1 MFRYCSV
8 GSGSSGNCHYV
19 GYKNTNLLI
28 DAGLSGK
35 RIETNLAKADID
47 IKTVKGILIT
57 HEHSDHIKGAG
68 ILSRKHDIPIYTN
81 KNTWESMKDKIGNV
95 KEHNIKIFESNT
107 QFEIEDVVI
116 KSFSIDHDA
125 AEPVAYSFYNGK
137 EKISIATDLGCINNN
152 IRENLFDSK
161 LVVLE
166 SNYDENMLMMG
177 SYPYYLKRRVLSN
190 KGHLSNE
197 DAAKFCTELINKGT
211 QTILLAHLSKENN
224 FPELAYETSK
234 GILSE
239 NNIKV
244 DKDVKLKV
252 LLREELSELY
262 AV

>member
-1 MFRYCSV
+1 MFKYCSV

-19 GYKNTNLLI
+19 GYKNTNLII

-35 RIETNLAKADID
+35 KIETNLSKADVD

-68 ILSRKHDIPIYTN
+68 ILSRKHDIPIYAN
-81 KNTWESMKDKIGNV
+81 KNTWEAMKDKIGNV
-95 KEHNIKIFESNT
+95 KDYNIKIFESNK
-107 QFEIEDVVI
+107 QFEIEDILI
-116 KSFSIDHDA
+116 KPFLIGHDA
-125 AEPVAYSFYNGK
+125 AEPVAYNFYNGK
-137 EKISIATDLGCINNN
+137 EKISIATDLGCINDS
-152 IRENLFDSK
+152 IRDNVFDSK

-166 SNYDENMLMMG
+166 SNYDESMLMMG
-177 SYPYYLKRRVLSN
+177 SYPYYLKRRVLSS

-197 DAAKFCTELINKGT
+197 DAANFCTELIKKGT

-234 GILSE
+234 GILSQ

>member
-1 MFRYCSV
+1 MFSYCSI

-19 GYKNTNLLI
+19 GYKKTKLII

-35 RIETNLAKADID
+35 KTENNLAKADID
-47 IKTVKGILIT
+47 IKGVKGILIT

-81 KNTWESMKDKIGNV
+81 KNTWEAMKDKIGNI
-95 KEHNIKIFESNT
+95 KEHNIKIFESNVE
-107 QFEIEDVVI
+107 FEIEDVLI
-116 KSFSIDHDA
+116 KPFKIDHDA
-125 AEPVAYSFYNGK
+125 AEPVGYSFYNGK
-137 EKISIATDLGCINNN
+137 EKISIATDLGCINDN
-152 IRENLFDSK
+152 IRENVFDSR
-161 LVVLE
+161 LVILE
-166 SNYDENMLMMG
+166 SNYDEQILMMG

-197 DAAKFCTELINKGT
+197 DAAKFCIELINNGT
-211 QTILLAHLSKENN
+211 ETILLAHLSKENN

-244 DKDVKLKV
+244 DKDVNLKV
-252 LLREELSELY
+252 LLREELSDLY

>member
-35 RIETNLAKADID
+35 RIETNLSKADID
-47 IKTVKGILIT
+47 IKGVRGILIT

-68 ILSRKHDIPIYTN
+68 ILSRKHNIPIYAN
-81 KNTWESMKDKIGNV
+81 NNTWEAMKDKIGNI
-95 KEHNIKIFESNT
+95 KDHNIKIFESNKE
-107 QFEIEDVVI
+107 FEIEDVLI
-116 KSFSIDHDA
+116 KPFLINHDA
-125 AEPVAYSFYNGK
+125 SEPVAYSFYNGQ
-137 EKISIATDLGCINNN
+137 EKISIATDLGCINEN
-152 IRENLFDSK
+152 IRENIFSSR

-190 KGHLSNE
+190 KGHLSNV
-197 DAAKFCTELINKGT
+197 DAANFCAELINKGT
-211 QTILLAHLSKENN
+211 ETILLAHLSKENN

-244 DKDVKLKV
+244 GKDVNLNV